1 MILYVVPYS
10 GKFSYS
16 AKFRIKLHD
25 VNYVNFSVRNI
36 EDVKILILAREAQKN
51 SERVGS
57 VAIFTLA
64 WQFLTDNSSPDILV
78 DSHHCETT
86 PLLLQNDVM

>member
-1 MILYVVPYS
+1 MANDCLPSDHRY
-10 GKFSYS
+10 
-16 AKFRIKLHD
+16 
-25 VNYVNFSVRNI
+25 
-36 EDVKILILAREAQKN
+36 

-78 DSHHCETT
+78 DMVAYTIASAE
-86 PLLLQNDVM
+86 NDAIIATRREGAWQHASASV